1 MFCVLDIEM
10 HELFVYFGDFI
21 WKYFLPFWKLSS
33 CLVYGFLCY
42 TKVLSLIRSHLFVFL
57 FITVGGQS
65 KKILL
70 WFMSK
75 CVLPLFSSK
84 SFIVSGLMFRSLI
97 HFEFVFVHGF
107 RKCSNFI
114 LLHIA
119 VQFSQHHLLKRLS
132 FPHCIFLP
140 SLSKIRYP

>member
-84 SFIVSGLMFRSLI
+84 SFRVSGLMFRSLI
-97 HFEFVFVHGF
+97 HFEVLGF
-107 RKCSNFI
+107 FFLC
-114 LLHIA
+114 
-119 VQFSQHHLLKRLS
+119 VYDVVTQFSEHHTSQLRWAKQNYPKKRNQS
-132 FPHCIFLP
+132 IQGRD
-140 SLSKIRYP
+140 RY